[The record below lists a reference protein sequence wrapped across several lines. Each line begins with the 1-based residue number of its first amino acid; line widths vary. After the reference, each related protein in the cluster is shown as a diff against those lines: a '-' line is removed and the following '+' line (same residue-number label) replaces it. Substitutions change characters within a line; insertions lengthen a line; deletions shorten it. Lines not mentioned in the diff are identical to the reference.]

1 MTRKQFEWLRNNQ
14 PIEVRYF
21 TPYEGKEP
29 KEYHYLRS
37 SDIEM
42 EIRGEYFIFS
52 GTYHTWNG
60 KNFVQH
66 HARYKFHYKNIREIR
81 YRRTHQ
87 DRNLEKLS

>member
-1 MTRKQFEWLRNNQ
+1 MTRKQFEWLRENQ

-42 EIRGEYFIFS
+42 EIRGEYIIFS
-52 GTYHTWNG
+52 GNYHTYNNG
-60 KNFVQH
+60 TWHQH
-66 HARYKFHYKNIREIR
+66 YARYKFHYKNIREIR
-81 YRRTHQ
+81 YRRKHQ
-87 DRNLEKLS
+87 E

>member
-1 MTRKQFEWLRNNQ
+1 MTRKQFEWLREHQ

-21 TPYEGKEP
+21 VPYEGKEP
-29 KEYHYLRS
+29 KEYRQLRS

-42 EIRGEYFIFS
+42 EFKGEYFIFS

-66 HARYKFHYKNIREIR
+66 HARYRIHYRNVRELR
-81 YRRTHQ
+81 YRRTRQ
-87 DRNLEKLS
+87 G